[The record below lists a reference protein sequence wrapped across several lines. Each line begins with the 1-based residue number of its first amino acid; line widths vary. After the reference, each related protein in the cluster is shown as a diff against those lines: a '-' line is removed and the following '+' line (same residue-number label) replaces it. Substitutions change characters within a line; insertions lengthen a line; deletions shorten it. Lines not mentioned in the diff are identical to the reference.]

1 MGTGRGK
8 KQEDK
13 MLKTAEADRA
23 AIKETDLE
31 RMYRERT
38 ENFLR
43 QSQGSGGVE
52 SIDMLKPYLQL
63 FNRASADQQN
73 QRTSTGVLQLG
84 AQNANPNQAAA
95 YNSYLNYKRQQ
106 DAAGGLENAYN
117 MANAE
122 ASGQAFDLAQMAN
135 SRNLGKAGLSQQ
147 AYATYLN
154 RPKSPP
160 LWQQIAQTAIG
171 GLSAAGTAGGS
182 AGIAGLAAAF

>member
-1 MGTGRGK
+1 MGTNRGK

-23 AIKETDLE
+23 AIQETSLE
-31 RMYRERT
+31 KMYRERA

-43 QSQGSGGVE
+43 QSQGGGGVE
-52 SIDMLKPYLQL
+52 SIDLLKPYLQL
-63 FNRASADQQN
+63 FNRAANDQQN

-95 YNSYLNYKRQQ
+95 YNAYLNYKRQQ
-106 DAAGGLENAYN
+106 DAAGTLENAYN
-117 MANAE
+117 AANSEVA
-122 ASGQAFDLAQMAN
+122 GQSFDLAQMAN

-147 AYATYLN
+147 AYSTYLN

-160 LWQQIAQTAIG
+160 LWQQIAQTVIG
-171 GLSAAGTAGGS
+171 GAQAAGGMMSGAGAMG
-182 AGIAGLAAAF
+182 ATF